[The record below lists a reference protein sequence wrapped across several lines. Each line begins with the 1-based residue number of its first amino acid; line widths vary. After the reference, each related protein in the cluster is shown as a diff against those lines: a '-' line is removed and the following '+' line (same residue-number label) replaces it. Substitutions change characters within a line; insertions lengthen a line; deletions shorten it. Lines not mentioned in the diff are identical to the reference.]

1 MRDPLDDPVLLRSLV
16 ESSPDFVAIADF
28 GGAILWVNPAGL
40 DLVGLSGATDAR
52 GMTAEQMLTARG
64 LDVVTDIDESL
75 RSKGSWRGYSELR
88 HQASGAGIPVVVS
101 LHVVRGGP
109 GMPDLV
115 AATLRDRR
123 SGERLN
129 TEMAASAAQAGRHAQ
144 EQKALAELSRIAVNA
159 ELPQLLTA
167 ATAAAATLIGSGQ
180 AAIAHHRSPGDP
192 YLQIDAASGS
202 LGTRGDIPAGNGSL
216 MGFALTNREAVVCP
230 DIDSETRFETRTMAT
245 LGLRSGMA
253 VPVLTA
259 TGEAW
264 GVLSTHSAD
273 ARWYRDEEVS
283 FLDSVA
289 GILSAAVRRIDL
301 QGQLRRR
308 STHDAL
314 TGLPNRTLAYEVI
327 DAALERARVASS
339 AVALL
344 LLDIDD
350 FKIINDSL
358 GHVSG
363 DHALVHFVARLTS
376 ATRDQ
381 DTVARLGG
389 DEFLIV
395 CEGVDSVSHAEDIAR
410 HITSSIAVPFS
421 SDEVPIPLSAS
432 IGIAVSDSTTT
443 RHDLINR
450 ADLAMYRAKDGGTG
464 GHAVFDPTD
473 LYDADRIRSLSIDL
487 RAALAGNELTLVYQ
501 PLVDIATER
510 TVAVEALARW
520 EHPTLG
526 AIDPTEF
533 VGVAERTGL
542 AMTLGAWALR
552 TACADA
558 VRWRSF
564 CTVAVRVNVS
574 ALQLRDPTFP
584 ADVALILRDTGL
596 PPHALGLE
604 VTETVWVSD
613 TERVADTVAEL
624 HAMGVAL
631 LLDDMGKGH
640 SSMSYLDRYPMFE
653 SFKIDK
659 SYIERLPAPGARAI
673 VTAIVGLARAFGVTV
688 VGEGVETRE
697 QLDALAAA
705 GCDLAQGFLLGRP
718 STAPEITELL
728 RSTSR

>member
-1 MRDPLDDPVLLRSLV
+1 MTDPLDDPLLLRSLV

-28 GGAILWVNPAGL
+28 EGTFLWVNPAAL
-40 DLVGLSGATDAR
+40 DILGLSSVQEAVALPAT
-52 GMTAEQMLTARG
+52 QILTERG
-64 LDVVTDIDESL
+64 LAVVTDVDVAL
-75 RSKGSWRGYSELR
+75 RSKGRWRGYSELR
-88 HQASGAGIPVVVS
+88 HQPTGDGIPVVVS
-101 LHVVRGGP
+101 AFLLERGDGQ
-109 GMPDLV
+109 PDLI

-123 SGERLN
+123 SGERVN
-129 TEMAASAAQAGRHAQ
+129 TEIAASAAQAGRHAT

-159 ELPQLLTA
+159 ELPQLLGA

-180 AAIAHHRSPGDP
+180 AAVARHRSPDDP
-192 YLQIDAASGS
+192 FLLVDAASGS
-202 LGTRGDIPAGNGSL
+202 LGYRHDIPAAHGSL
-216 MGFALTNREAVVCP
+216 MGFALSSRQAVVCE
-230 DIDSETRFETRTMAT
+230 DITAETRFQTTTMASV
-245 LGLRSGMA
+245 GLKSGVA
-253 VPVLTA
+253 VPILTA

-264 GVLSTHSAD
+264 GVLSTHSKE

-289 GILSAAVRRIDL
+289 GILSAAIRRIDL

-327 DAALERARVASS
+327 DSALERARAASS
-339 AVALL
+339 SVALL

-363 DHALVHFVARLTS
+363 DRALVRFVDRLTS

-410 HITSSIAVPFS
+410 HITTSIAVPFS

-432 IGIAVSDSTTT
+432 IGIAVSDPTTT
-443 RHDLINR
+443 RNDLINR

-473 LYDADRIRSLSIDL
+473 LYDADRIRLLSIDL

-526 AIDPTEF
+526 AIEPTEF

-542 AMTLGAWALR
+542 AMTLGSWALR

-558 VRWRSF
+558 VRWRTF

-574 ALQLRDPTFP
+574 ALQLRDPSFP
-584 ADVALILRDTGL
+584 ADVARILRDTGL

-659 SYIERLPAPGARAI
+659 SYIERLPAPRARAI
-673 VTAIVGLARAFGVTV
+673 VTAIVSLARAFGVTV

-697 QLDALAAA
+697 QLDALAAT

-718 STAPEITELL
+718 AAVGEITELL
-728 RSTSR
+728 RGTSR

>member
-1 MRDPLDDPVLLRSLV
+1 MIDPLDDPLLLRSLV

-28 GGAILWVNPAGL
+28 AGAIVWVNPAGL
-40 DLVGLSGATDAR
+40 EMLGLSSVQEATAIPATRILTER
-52 GMTAEQMLTARG
+52 GMTVVSDVGAALESRG
-64 LDVVTDIDESL
+64 
-75 RSKGSWRGYSELR
+75 KWRGYSEVR
-88 HQASGAGIPVVVS
+88 HQPTGDGIPVVVS
-101 LHVVRGGP
+101 AFALRRGDGK
-109 GMPDLV
+109 PDLI

-123 SGERLN
+123 SGERVN
-129 TEMAASAAQAGRHAQ
+129 TEIAASAAQAGRHAS

-159 ELPQLLTA
+159 ELPQLLVA
-167 ATAAAATLIGSGQ
+167 ATAAAATLIGSGH
-180 AAIAHHRSPGDP
+180 AAIAHYRSPDDP
-192 YLQIDAASGS
+192 FLHVDAANGS
-202 LGTRGDIPAGNGSL
+202 LGSRDDIPAGRDSL
-216 MGFALTNREAVVCP
+216 MGFALSIHEAVVCQ
-230 DIDSETRFETRTMAT
+230 DISVETRFDTTTMKD
-245 LGLRSGMA
+245 LGLESGVA
-253 VPVLTA
+253 VPILTA
-259 TGEAW
+259 EGTAW
-264 GVLSTHSAD
+264 GVLSTHSAE
-273 ARWYRDEEVS
+273 ARWYHDEEVS

-327 DAALERARVASS
+327 DAALDRARSASS
-339 AVALL
+339 TVALL

-363 DHALVHFVARLTS
+363 DRALVRFVDRLTS
-376 ATRDQ
+376 ATREH

-410 HITSSIAVPFS
+410 HITSSITAPFA

-432 IGIAVSDSTTT
+432 IGIAVSDATTT

-473 LYDADRIRSLSIDL
+473 LYDADRIRSLSLDL
-487 RAALAGNELTLVYQ
+487 RGALAGNELTLVYQ
-501 PLVDIATER
+501 PLVDIATAR

-520 EHPTLG
+520 KHPTLG
-526 AIDPTEF
+526 NIEPTEF

-558 VRWRSF
+558 VRWRTF
-564 CTVAVRVNVS
+564 CDVAVRVNVS
-574 ALQLRDPTFP
+574 ALQLRDPSFP
-584 ADVALILRDTGL
+584 AVVARILHDTGL

-640 SSMSYLDRYPMFE
+640 SSMSYLDRYPMFQ

-659 SYIERLPAPGARAI
+659 SYIERLPAPRARAV
-673 VTAIVGLARAFGVTV
+673 VTAIVSLARAFGVTV

-697 QLDALAAA
+697 QLDALAAT
-705 GCDLAQGFLLGRP
+705 GCDLAQGFFLGRP
-718 STAPEITELL
+718 APVEQITDSL
-728 RSTSR
+728 RSIPR